1 MTRTLAVKTRDVG
14 FDRIICR
21 KANVSAA
28 MPIEPAQESADDRS
42 QWFG

>member
-1 MTRTLAVKTRDVG
+1 MSHTFAVKTRDIG

-28 MPIEPAQESADDRS
+28 MPFEPAQESADDRS
-42 QWFG
+42 QRFG